1 MPPRPF
7 EHQDADR
14 KPDEVLRTEARAHL
28 GATPHLQL
36 VAELLGRLRALDLPW
51 WTPEMLRERWSAT
64 ERMRWYRAR
73 PDLRQKITTSLTGL
87 APRAARKKA
96 ADFQGALLD
105 AVIDEGDV
113 AARAFENAYD
123 PGDLVTYGPV
133 ESFWHAFIEKMPWGQ
148 DTPVHQEL
156 IAWLFD
162 ALLADHGAVDGVN
175 RKPILSAWDARTAI
189 DGRVWHTKMPLE
201 IRVAIDEAR
210 FKKQRER
217 SSEPFHA
224 ESDLSIAVAATITSS
239 LPLRDLLPVFA
250 AAERAMGFS
259 PAPKPGPQLDPK
271 RSDEA
276 AAASRS
282 MPPAAP
288 GSPVAGPPSAAP
300 AALSSATPMA
310 SQPRPSAP
318 PPPAAG
324 LMGPPVS
331 GPRAVSTPPPA
342 LAQPAIGA
350 QPAVASL
357 PAVVVQQRP
366 REASPASDPVGSGS
380 VRPPASVAAAAAS
393 STTATPTARPVV
405 AANPAAAAPL
415 PADRP
420 SSVGPRADFPADRPT
435 APSARYDTAPA
446 NAAAARTEGAARAA
460 AAAAILAGMPAAR
473 GSAATLLDALAD
485 IPGEE
490 ERTNPWDIP
499 SDDASV
505 DNDDTGVMGSTRR
518 DATTSS
524 GKRKRHGKG

>member
-14 KPDEVLRTEARAHL
+14 KPDEALRTEARAHL
-28 GATPHLQL
+28 AATPHLQL

-87 APRAARKKA
+87 APRAARKKTP
-96 ADFQGALLD
+96 DFQGALLD
-105 AVIDEGDV
+105 SVIDEGDV
-113 AARAFENAYD
+113 AARAFENAHD

-148 DTPVHQEL
+148 DTAVHQEL

-217 SSEPFHA
+217 SGEPFHA

-239 LPLRDLLPVFA
+239 IPLRDLLPVFA
-250 AAERAMGFS
+250 AAERAMGFA
-259 PAPKPGPQLDPK
+259 PAPRPGPQLEPRGTDGAATAL
-271 RSDEA
+271 DA
-276 AAASRS
+276 AAPSRS
-282 MPPAAP
+282 IPPGAP
-288 GSPVAGPPSAAP
+288 GNPVAGPPSAAP
-300 AALSSATPMA
+300 SSLSPVA
-310 SQPRPSAP
+310 QPRPSTP
-318 PPPAAG
+318 PRPAFGQAPAAF
-324 LMGPPVS
+324 
-331 GPRAVSTPPPA
+331 
-342 LAQPAIGA
+342 QP
-350 QPAVASL
+350 
-357 PAVVVQQRP
+357 RP
-366 REASPASDPVGSGS
+366 RELSPASDPGGSGS
-380 VRPPASVAAAAAS
+380 VRPPAMLALAS
-393 STTATPTARPVV
+393 SGARI
-405 AANPAAAAPL
+405 
-415 PADRP
+415 
-420 SSVGPRADFPADRPT
+420 DFPIDRPT
-435 APSARYDTAPA
+435 MPSARYDAAPA
-446 NAAAARTEGAARAA
+446 SAAMARNEGAARAA
-460 AAAAILAGMPAAR
+460 AAAAILAAMPAAR
-473 GSAATLLDALAD
+473 GSAATLLDALAE

-499 SDDASV
+499 SEDASV
-505 DNDDTGVMGSTRR
+505 DLDETGSSTSPARR

>member
-14 KPDEVLRTEARAHL
+14 KPDEALRAEARAHL
-28 GATPHLQL
+28 AATPHLQL
-36 VAELLGRLRALDLPW
+36 VAEQLGRLRTLDLPW
-51 WTPEMLRERWSAT
+51 WTPEMQRERWSAT

-87 APRAARKKA
+87 APRAARKKTP
-96 ADFQGALLD
+96 DFQGALLD
-105 AVIDEGDV
+105 SVIDEGDV

-133 ESFWHAFIEKMPWGQ
+133 ETFWHAFIEKMPWGQ

-175 RKPILSAWDARTAI
+175 RTPILSAWDARTAI
-189 DGRVWHTKMPLE
+189 DGRVWHTRMPLE

-217 SSEPFHA
+217 AGEPFHA

-239 LPLRDLLPVFA
+239 IPLRDLLPVFA
-250 AAERAMGFS
+250 AAERAMGFAA
-259 PAPKPGPQLDPK
+259 APKPGPQLDPK
-271 RSDEA
+271 RSDDA

-282 MPPAAP
+282 IPTAAP
-288 GSPVAGPPSAAP
+288 GGPAAGPPSAAP
-300 AALSSATPMA
+300 AAVSTALPVAA
-310 SQPRPSAP
+310 QPRPSTP
-318 PPPAAG
+318 PPG
-324 LMGPPVS
+324 MIGPPVS

-342 LAQPAIGA
+342 FVQSPAAVQPPGA
-350 QPAVASL
+350 VQP
-357 PAVVVQQRP
+357 PAVVQSRLRDP
-366 REASPASDPVGSGS
+366 SPASDPGGSGS
-380 VRPPASVAAAAAS
+380 VRPPVSVSTAASPSATATPIARPVAAA
-393 STTATPTARPVV
+393 TPAQPGPFPV
-405 AANPAAAAPL
+405 
-415 PADRP
+415 DRP
-420 SSVGPRADFPADRPT
+420 SSSGVRLDFPLERPT
-435 APSARYDTAPA
+435 SPSARYDIPPASAATAR
-446 NAAAARTEGAARAA
+446 NEGAARAA

-473 GSAATLLDALAD
+473 GSAATLLDALAH
-485 IPGEE
+485 IPGDE

-499 SDDASV
+499 SDDSSV
-505 DNDDTGVMGSTRR
+505 DNEETGASGTARR

>member
-14 KPDEVLRTEARAHL
+14 KPDEALRSEARAHL
-28 GATPHLQL
+28 AATPHLQL

-96 ADFQGALLD
+96 PDFQGALLD
-105 AVIDEGDV
+105 SVIDEGDV

-123 PGDLVTYGPV
+123 PGDLVAYGPV
-133 ESFWHAFIEKMPWGQ
+133 ESFWHAFLSKMPWGE
-148 DTPVHQEL
+148 DTTVHQEL

-189 DGRVWHTKMPLE
+189 DGRVWHTRIPLE

-224 ESDLSIAVAATITSS
+224 ESDLSIAVSATIASS
-239 LPLRDLLPVFA
+239 IPLRDLLPVFA

-259 PAPKPGPQLDPK
+259 PAPKPGPQLDP
-271 RSDEA
+271 RRAEGSAAAPEA
-276 AAASRS
+276 AAPGRS
-282 MPPAAP
+282 IPPAAA
-288 GSPVAGPPSAAP
+288 GNPVAGPPSAAQ
-300 AALSSATPMA
+300 STQ
-310 SQPRPSAP
+310 QPRPSAP
-318 PPPAAG
+318 PPGMIPQGGPPPSMSAP
-324 LMGPPVS
+324 PPVS

-342 LAQPAIGA
+342 MIPPPA
-350 QPAVASL
+350 AS
-357 PAVVVQQRP
+357 QQRP
-366 REASPASDPVGSGS
+366 REYAPGSDAGLAAAGS
-380 VRPPASVAAAAAS
+380 VRPPAMVSPLSSATIAA
-393 STTATPTARPVV
+393 PTARPV
-405 AANPAAAAPL
+405 PAGTPL
-415 PADRP
+415 QTGPFPADRP
-420 SSVGPRADFPADRPT
+420 SSPSARVDFPLERPT
-435 APSARYDTAPA
+435 SPSARYDVPPQI
-446 NAAAARTEGAARAA
+446 AAMPRSEGAARAA
-460 AAAAILAGMPAAR
+460 AAAAVLAAIPAAR
-473 GSAATLLDALAD
+473 GSAATLLDALAE

-499 SDDASV
+499 DGDASV
-505 DNDDTGVMGSTRR
+505 DGEETGSTSPARR
-518 DATTSS
+518 DATSSS

>member
-14 KPDEVLRTEARAHL
+14 KPDEALRAEARAHL

-51 WTPEMLRERWSAT
+51 WTAEMQRERWSAT

-87 APRAARKKA
+87 APRAARKKTP
-96 ADFQGALLD
+96 DFQGALLD
-105 AVIDEGDV
+105 SVIDEGDV

-148 DTPVHQEL
+148 DTPAHQEL

-175 RKPILSAWDARTAI
+175 RKPILTAWDARTAI

-217 SSEPFHA
+217 SGEPFHA
-224 ESDLSIAVAATITSS
+224 ESDLSIAVAATITSTI
-239 LPLRDLLPVFA
+239 PLRDLLPVFA

-259 PAPKPGPQLDPK
+259 PAPRPGPQLDPHP
-271 RSDEA
+271 RRPEGPTATPDA
-276 AAASRS
+276 PAASRS
-282 MPPAAP
+282 IPPAAS
-288 GSPVAGPPSAAP
+288 GNPVAGPPSGALSAPPSSLQAAP
-300 AALSSATPMA
+300 S
-310 SQPRPSAP
+310 PRPSAP
-318 PPPAAG
+318 PPGIMA
-324 LMGPPVS
+324 GPPVS

-342 LAQPAIGA
+342 LVQAPIALQP
-350 QPAVASL
+350 
-357 PAVVVQQRP
+357 RP
-366 REASPASDPVGSGS
+366 RDLSPASDPPGSGS
-380 VRPPASVAAAAAS
+380 VRPSTMIVSPSSPASAS
-393 STTATPTARPVV
+393 STATPTARPV
-405 AANPAAAAPL
+405 PAAISAQSGPFPVDRASSSAARIEL
-415 PADRP
+415 P
-420 SSVGPRADFPADRPT
+420 GDRPT
-435 APSARYDTAPA
+435 TPSARYDLPAASAATAR
-446 NAAAARTEGAARAA
+446 NEGAARAA
-460 AAAAILAGMPAAR
+460 AAAAILAAMPSAR

-499 SDDASV
+499 SEDASV
-505 DNDDTGVMGSTRR
+505 DNEETGGASPARR

>member
-14 KPDEVLRTEARAHL
+14 KADEALRAEARAHL
-28 GATPHLQL
+28 AATPHLQL
-36 VAELLGRLRALDLPW
+36 VAELLGRLRSLDLPW
-51 WTPEMLRERWSAT
+51 WTAEMQRERWSAT

-87 APRAARKKA
+87 APRAARKKTP
-96 ADFQGALLD
+96 DFQGALLD
-105 AVIDEGDV
+105 SVIDEGDV

-133 ESFWHAFIEKMPWGQ
+133 ESFWHAFLSKMPWGQ

-189 DGRVWHTKMPLE
+189 DGRVWHTRMPLE

-217 SSEPFHA
+217 AGEPFHA
-224 ESDLSIAVAATITSS
+224 ESDLSIAVAATIASS
-239 LPLRDLLPVFA
+239 IPLRDLLPVFA

-259 PAPKPGPQLDPK
+259 PAPRPGPQLEPR
-271 RSDEA
+271 RSEGATA
-276 AAASRS
+276 APDAAVPGRS
-282 MPPAAP
+282 IPPAT
-288 GSPVAGPPSAAP
+288 GSPVAGPSSAAP
-300 AALSSATPMA
+300 SSLQAV

-318 PPPAAG
+318 PPG
-324 LMGPPVS
+324 MGAPPVS

-342 LAQPAIGA
+342 FAQP
-350 QPAVASL
+350 
-357 PAVVVQQRP
+357 
-366 REASPASDPVGSGS
+366 
-380 VRPPASVAAAAAS
+380 AS
-393 STTATPTARPVV
+393 STTATPTARPV
-405 AANPAAAAPL
+405 PAAI
-415 PADRP
+415 PAQTGPFPVDRP
-420 SSVGPRADFPADRPT
+420 SSVGARIELPIERPT
-435 APSARYDTAPA
+435 TPSARYDAPPASAATAR
-446 NAAAARTEGAARAA
+446 NEGAARAA
-460 AAAAILAGMPAAR
+460 AAAAILAAMPAAR

-505 DNDDTGVMGSTRR
+505 DEETGSTSPARR

>member
-14 KPDEVLRTEARAHL
+14 KPDEALRAEARAHL

-51 WTPEMLRERWSAT
+51 WTAEMQRERWSAT

-87 APRAARKKA
+87 APRAARKKTP
-96 ADFQGALLD
+96 DFQGALLD
-105 AVIDEGDV
+105 SVIDEGDV
-113 AARAFENAYD
+113 APRAFENAYD

-148 DTPVHQEL
+148 DTPAHQEL

-175 RKPILSAWDARTAI
+175 RKPILTAWDARTAI

-217 SSEPFHA
+217 ASEPFHA

-239 LPLRDLLPVFA
+239 IPLRDLLPVFA

-259 PAPKPGPQLDPK
+259 PAPRPGPQLDP
-271 RSDEA
+271 RRPEGPTSTPTPDA
-276 AAASRS
+276 PAASRS
-282 MPPAAP
+282 IPPAASS
-288 GSPVAGPPSAAP
+288 GSPVAGPLSTPPSS
-300 AALSSATPMA
+300 LQVA
-310 SQPRPSAP
+310 SQPRPSTP
-318 PPPAAG
+318 PPG
-324 LMGPPVS
+324 LAGPPVS
-331 GPRAVSTPPPA
+331 GPRAVSTPPPS
-342 LAQPAIGA
+342 LVQPPASV
-350 QPAVASL
+350 QPAVASQ
-357 PAVVVQQRP
+357 P
-366 REASPASDPVGSGS
+366 
-380 VRPPASVAAAAAS
+380 RPPASIASVVAA
-393 STTATPTARPVV
+393 STTATPTARPVL
-405 AANPAAAAPL
+405 AAIPAQAAP
-415 PADRP
+415 
-420 SSVGPRADFPADRPT
+420 FPADRASSPGARIELPIERPT
-435 APSARYDTAPA
+435 TPSARYDVLPA
-446 NAAAARTEGAARAA
+446 SAGATPRNEGAARAA
-460 AAAAILAGMPAAR
+460 AAAAILASMPSAR

-505 DNDDTGVMGSTRR
+505 DNEETGGASPARR